1 MIGRL
6 YLFQTTITGISMNKL
21 NVQVANRDDLE
32 LTDDQINE
40 LLDECGYE
48 LSESTDPLDNEPV
61 VILMDDLN
69 DFLSMFDDEDEE
81 EELRMNSSLTVS
93 K

>member
-1 MIGRL
+1 MD
-6 YLFQTTITGISMNKL
+6 KL

-48 LSESTDPLDNEPV
+48 LSESTDPFDNEPV
-61 VILMDDLN
+61 VILIDDLN

-81 EELRMNSSLTVS
+81 EELRMNSAFTDS

>member
-1 MIGRL
+1 MD
-6 YLFQTTITGISMNKL
+6 KL
-21 NVQVANRDDLE
+21 NVQVANRDDLK

-48 LSESTDPLDNEPV
+48 LSEEKDPLENEPIV
-61 VILMDDLN
+61 FLIDPENILAI
-69 DFLSMFDDEDEE
+69 FDDEDEE
-81 EELRMNSSLTVS
+81 EDEEELLMNMLPEDL

>member
-1 MIGRL
+1 MD
-6 YLFQTTITGISMNKL
+6 KL

>member
-1 MIGRL
+1 MD
-6 YLFQTTITGISMNKL
+6 KL

-48 LSESTDPLDNEPV
+48 LSESTDPFDNEPV
-61 VILMDDLN
+61 VVLIDDLN
-69 DFLSMFDDEDEE
+69 DF
-81 EELRMNSSLTVS
+81 
-93 K
+93 